1 MSRPGATAFT
11 GGVEIGVVEPRQR
24 GGVHGMAAD
33 KNDDPIEAMISSRA
47 ARRAPQTV
55 NPETPVEPPA
65 EQPTAEATAAPE
77 PPRLEAPKPEA
88 RAPQSPP
95 LRPPTR
101 TAHESHL
108 EVRPI
113 GTPMGLRELGALH
126 RRTWKMLNVQEK
138 RVHVL
143 LWPLAIHFGLYSVGQ
158 GERRRPPLIGAFWAR
173 CLADAPLTLGH
184 LYPPQLFKGLYASE
198 VFEFGGMV
206 IDPNYQG
213 KGLVK
218 MMSDT
223 ARLFVFSRRPKLLIT
238 NPVEPLY
245 EMYKQLGL
253 KTVGNAPV
261 EHPHA
266 FNVRVWLMYGKFD
279 EMSKPYFM

>member
-1 MSRPGATAFT
+1 MVPEKDDDPIAAMLSSLTPRRAEPSHAEMLSEEALAP
-11 GGVEIGVVEPRQR
+11 ERRRSEPRQ
-24 GGVHGMAAD
+24 
-33 KNDDPIEAMISSRA
+33 
-47 ARRAPQTV
+47 PQG
-55 NPETPVEPPA
+55 
-65 EQPTAEATAAPE
+65 
-77 PPRLEAPKPEA
+77 
-88 RAPQSPP
+88 PP
-95 LRPPTR
+95 LRPPKISALEAR
-101 TAHESHL
+101 L

-113 GTPMGLRELGALH
+113 GTPLGLRELAALH
-126 RRTWKMLNVQEK
+126 KRTWKMLNVEEK

-143 LWPLAIHFGLYSVGQ
+143 LWPLAIHFGLYNLAQG

-184 LYPPQLFKGLYASE
+184 LYPAQLFKGMLASE
-198 VFEFGGMV
+198 VWEFGGMV
-206 IDPNYQG
+206 IDPTFQG

-218 MMSDT
+218 LMSDT

-253 KTVGNAPV
+253 KTVGREPV

-266 FNVRVWLMYGKFD
+266 YNVKVWLMYGRFD
-279 EMSKPYFM
+279 EMAKPYFM

>member
-1 MSRPGATAFT
+1 
-11 GGVEIGVVEPRQR
+11 
-24 GGVHGMAAD
+24 MAAE
-33 KNDDPIEAMISSRA
+33 KNDDPIEAMIARPP
-47 ARRAPQTV
+47 RRAHQAAVTPDPTQTPTV
-55 NPETPVEPPA
+55 QPPPEDVSQNLTSD
-65 EQPTAEATAAPE
+65 
-77 PPRLEAPKPEA
+77 KPEA
-88 RAPQSPP
+88 RAPVPPP
-95 LRPPTR
+95 LRPPTHSALEAR
-101 TAHESHL
+101 L

-113 GTPMGLRELGALH
+113 GTPMGLRELAALH
-126 RRTWKMLNVQEK
+126 KRTWKMLNVQEK

-143 LWPLAIHFGLYSVGQ
+143 LWPLAIHFGLYSVTHAN
-158 GERRRPPLIGAFWAR
+158 ERRRPPLIGAFWAR

-184 LYPPQLFKGLYASE
+184 LYPAQLFKGMLASE

-206 IDPNYQG
+206 IDPNFQG
-213 KGLVK
+213 KGLVRL
-218 MMSDT
+218 MSDT

-253 KTVGNAPV
+253 KTVGREPV

-266 FNVRVWLMYGKFD
+266 FNVRVWLMYGRFD

>member
-1 MSRPGATAFT
+1 
-11 GGVEIGVVEPRQR
+11 
-24 GGVHGMAAD
+24 MAAGN
-33 KNDDPIEAMISSRA
+33 NDGPIDATVSSRVP
-47 ARRAPQTV
+47 RRTHQPI
-55 NPETPVEPPA
+55 NPANPVETLT
-65 EQPTAEATAAPE
+65 EQSTAE
-77 PPRLEAPKPEA
+77 EA
-88 RAPQSPP
+88 REKARTEAREPQSPR
-95 LRPPTR
+95 LRPPGYSGLEGR
-101 TAHESHL
+101 L

-113 GTPMGLRELGALH
+113 GTSLGLRELAALH
-126 RRTWKMLNVQEK
+126 KRTWSTLNVQEK
-138 RVHVL
+138 RVPAR
-143 LWPLAIHFGLYSVGQ
+143 LWPLAIHFCLYAVGLGNEQ
-158 GERRRPPLIGAFWAR
+158 RRPPLLGAFWAR

-184 LYPPQLFKGLYASE
+184 LYPPQLFKGLLASE

-206 IDPNYQG
+206 VDPNYQG

-223 ARLFVFSRRPKLLIT
+223 ARLFLFSRRPKLLIT

-253 KTVGNAPV
+253 KTVGRETV

-279 EMSKPYFM
+279 QLAKPYFM

>member
-1 MSRPGATAFT
+1 
-11 GGVEIGVVEPRQR
+11 
-24 GGVHGMAAD
+24 MAAEN
-33 KNDDPIEAMISSRA
+33 NDDPIEAMISSPA
-47 ARRAPQTV
+47 PRRTHQPV
-55 NPETPVEPPA
+55 NPANPVETTT
-65 EQPTAEATAAPE
+65 EQPTTEEKVPPE
-77 PPRLEAPKPEA
+77 KPRSEA
-88 RAPQSPP
+88 REPQSPP
-95 LRPPTR
+95 LRPPRR
-101 TAHESHL
+101 TEFEAQL

-113 GTPMGLRELGALH
+113 GTPLGLRELAALH
-126 RRTWKMLNVQEK
+126 KRTWKMLNVQEK
-138 RVHVL
+138 RVHML

-184 LYPPQLFKGLYASE
+184 LYPPQLFKGMYASE

-218 MMSDT
+218 LMSDT

-253 KTVGNAPV
+253 KTVGREPV

-266 FNVRVWLMYGKFD
+266 FNVRVWLMYGRFD
-279 EMSKPYFM
+279 EMAKPYFM

>member
-1 MSRPGATAFT
+1 MTA
-11 GGVEIGVVEPRQR
+11 E
-24 GGVHGMAAD
+24 
-33 KNDDPIEAMISSRA
+33 KNDDPIEAMISRTPRRTHQA
-47 ARRAPQTV
+47 ATPLNPSETPAQPPTTEGDVPQDGDPEESEDDRRAP
-55 NPETPVEPPA
+55 A
-65 EQPTAEATAAPE
+65 
-77 PPRLEAPKPEA
+77 
-88 RAPQSPP
+88 SPP

-101 TAHESHL
+101 SALEARL

-113 GTPMGLRELGALH
+113 GTPMGLRELAALH
-126 RRTWKMLNVQEK
+126 KRTWKMLNVQEK

-143 LWPLAIHFGLYSVGQ
+143 LWPLAIHFGLYAVTQ
-158 GERRRPPLIGAFWAR
+158 ANERRRPPLIGAFWAR

-184 LYPPQLFKGLYASE
+184 LYPAQLFKGMLASE

-206 IDPNYQG
+206 IDPNFQG
-213 KGLVK
+213 KGLVRL
-218 MMSDT
+218 MSDT

-253 KTVGNAPV
+253 KTVGREPV

>member
-1 MSRPGATAFT
+1 
-11 GGVEIGVVEPRQR
+11 
-24 GGVHGMAAD
+24 MAAE
-33 KNDDPIEAMISSRA
+33 KSDDPIEAMLSSQA
-47 ARRAPQTV
+47 SD
-55 NPETPVEPPA
+55 PEHPAGTTANPVETPA
-65 EQPTAEATAAPE
+65 EQPPSEE
-77 PPRLEAPKPEA
+77 KPPSEKPKREA
-88 RAPQSPP
+88 REPRSPP
-95 LRPPTR
+95 LRPPTHSE
-101 TAHESHL
+101 AHL

-113 GTPMGLRELGALH
+113 GTPLGLRELAALLK
-126 RRTWKMLNVQEK
+126 RTWKMLNVQEK

-143 LWPLAIHFGLYSVGQ
+143 LWPLAIHFGLYAVGQ
-158 GERRRPPLIGAFWAR
+158 GSERRRPPLIGAFWAR

-184 LYPPQLFKGLYASE
+184 LYPAQLFKGMLASE

-238 NPVEPLY
+238 NPIEPLY

-253 KTVGNAPV
+253 KTVGREPV

-266 FNVRVWLMYGKFD
+266 FNVKVWLMYGRFD

>member
-1 MSRPGATAFT
+1 
-11 GGVEIGVVEPRQR
+11 
-24 GGVHGMAAD
+24 MAAE
-33 KNDDPIEAMISSRA
+33 KNDDPIEAMISSRPS
-47 ARRAPQTV
+47 RRAHHGL
-55 NPETPVEPPA
+55 PPA
-65 EQPTAEATAAPE
+65 NPDQTSARHPANGETVAREKRATE
-77 PPRLEAPKPEA
+77 PREP
-88 RAPQSPP
+88 PP
-95 LRPPTR
+95 LRPPRHTELE
-101 TAHESHL
+101 AQL

-113 GTPMGLRELGALH
+113 GTPTGLRELAALH
-126 RRTWKMLNVQEK
+126 KRTWKMLNVQEK

-143 LWPLAIHFGLYSVGQ
+143 LWPLAIHFGLYAVGQ
-158 GERRRPPLIGAFWAR
+158 AAERRRPPLIGAFWAR

-184 LYPPQLFKGLYASE
+184 LYPRQLFKGMLASE

-206 IDPNYQG
+206 IDPDYQG
-213 KGLVK
+213 KGLIK

-253 KTVGNAPV
+253 KTVGREPV

-279 EMSKPYFM
+279 ELSKPYFM

>member
-1 MSRPGATAFT
+1 
-11 GGVEIGVVEPRQR
+11 
-24 GGVHGMAAD
+24 MAAE
-33 KNDDPIEAMISSRA
+33 KNDDPIEAMLSSPTPDREHPA
-47 ARRAPQTV
+47 ATPE
-55 NPETPVEPPA
+55 NPAETPA
-65 EQPTAEATAAPE
+65 EQPPAEEKPPPE
-77 PPRLEAPKPEA
+77 KPKREA
-88 RAPQSPP
+88 REPRSPP
-95 LRPPTR
+95 LRPPTHSALEAR
-101 TAHESHL
+101 L

-113 GTPMGLRELGALH
+113 GTPLGLRELAALH
-126 RRTWKMLNVQEK
+126 KRTWKMLNVQEK

-143 LWPLAIHFGLYSVGQ
+143 LWPLAIHFGLYAVGA
-158 GERRRPPLIGAFWAR
+158 GSERRRPPLIGAFWAR

-184 LYPPQLFKGLYASE
+184 LYPAPLFKGMLASE

-206 IDPNYQG
+206 IDPTYQG
-213 KGLVK
+213 NGLVK

-238 NPVEPLY
+238 NPIEPLY

-253 KTVGNAPV
+253 KTVGREPV

-266 FNVRVWLMYGKFD
+266 FNVKVWLMYGRFE